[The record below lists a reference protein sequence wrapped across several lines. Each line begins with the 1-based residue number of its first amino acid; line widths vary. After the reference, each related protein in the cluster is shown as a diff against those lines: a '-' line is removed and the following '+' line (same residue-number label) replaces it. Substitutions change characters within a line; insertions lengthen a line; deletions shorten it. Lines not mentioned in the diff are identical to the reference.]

1 MSDYPAVVEHASEL
15 GVVAWVKAT
24 ASNETGSCVEV
35 ANLGSVAGVRDS
47 KLADGPAFTVDGAA
61 WSAFLARVQ

>member
-1 MSDYPAVVEHASEL
+1 MSDYPAVVEHASEF
-15 GVVAWVKAT
+15 GPVAWFKAT

-47 KLADGPAFTVDGAA
+47 KLADGPAFTIDGAA
-61 WSAFLARVQ
+61 WTAFVTRLR